1 MKKVIWII
9 LLILIGL
16 QFIPVDKP
24 QVTGN
29 NPNDLLSVVS
39 VPDTVADILK
49 NSCYDCHSNQTIY
62 PWYSHVA
69 PVSWLVAKDVRE
81 GREHVNFS
89 NWQVLELTK
98 KAEHLENMIDE
109 IKDGEMPMSIYTAI
123 HQDARLSE
131 EQQKLIIDWINDYGN
146 SLFE

>member
-89 NWQVLELTK
+89 NWQALELTK

>member
-98 KAEHLENMIDE
+98 KAERLENMIDE